1 MMRFTSIAPRGVLF
15 AVCMT
20 LVFSTAHA
28 ADTSTVVGAKTA
40 KTEKLGDIT
49 VEATRVDKSLY
60 EIPAS
65 VGAVTKDDIQFGRQ
79 QLGLDES
86 LNQIPGIFM
95 QNRYNFNQD
104 LSISIR
110 GFGLA
115 EFGIRGVKVYVDGIP
130 GTLPDGQGGIDNI
143 DIGSIERMEVIR
155 GPSSSLYGTASG
167 GVINLYTEDG
177 PSIPFI
183 EGRILAGS
191 FGFNQL
197 QVKTGGQKDNINYL
211 VSASR
216 LDYEGFRPHSQ
227 TERHLLNSKFRW
239 DIDNT
244 SSLTFTANILDK
256 PIAEDPGSVNRAQL
270 ESDFGSAR
278 AQNITFDAE
287 ETADQQQFGLL
298 YRKNFGTKHEI
309 TARNYYVFREFDNKL
324 PFGAPFSDGGM
335 VSLDRFFTGGGLQY
349 SYSDSILGHRNR
361 LTMGFDIDSQ
371 MDERKN
377 FQNVSGASGPLSLDQ
392 DEDVFSWGVFL
403 QNEFSITEYLELT
416 FGVRY
421 DEVEFDFTD
430 NFLSDGT
437 DDSGSLEFSEWSP
450 QVGLL
455 WKIHEAVNLYGTIST
470 SFETP
475 TSTEFTVPSGTS
487 GFNSGLS
494 PQTATNYEVGIKG
507 VIPNRLSYQLSIF
520 RADVTDELLP
530 AGTNVDLG
538 SLFFNNAGESERFG
552 VEAGLTYRLL
562 PGLDVTLA
570 YTYSDFEF
578 ETFVDPTIPADFSG
592 NRIPGAPEHFGHAE
606 ISYHHPS
613 GLYGVFD
620 VQAVDKIYVD
630 NANSDAAEGYAVANF
645 RAGYTTYIGDTEFS
659 PFFGIN
665 NIFDKQYVGNVRI
678 NDSFSRFFDPA
689 PELNVFAGISLTYR

>member
-1 MMRFTSIAPRGVLF
+1 MVHSTSYITVLTVLLCAMFTFTVPEVH
-15 AVCMT
+15 AV
-20 LVFSTAHA
+20 
-28 ADTSTVVGAKTA
+28 DTSA
-40 KTEKLGDIT
+40 EKLGDIT

-65 VGAVTKDDIQFGRQ
+65 VGAVDKDDIQFGRQ

-95 QNRYNFNQD
+95 QNRHNFNQD

-110 GFGLA
+110 GFGIA

-143 DIGSIERMEVIR
+143 DIGSIDRMEVIR

-167 GVINLYTEDG
+167 GVINIYTEDG
-177 PSIPFI
+177 PTVPFV
-183 EGRILAGS
+183 EGRATVGS
-191 FGFNQL
+191 FDFSL
-197 QVKTGGQKDNINYL
+197 FQVKAGGQKENINYM

-216 LDYEGFRPHSQ
+216 LNYDGFRPHSQ
-227 TERHLLNSKFRW
+227 TERNLLNSKFRW

-244 SSLTFTANILDK
+244 SSLTLTANVLDK
-256 PIAEDPGSVNRAQL
+256 PIAEDPGSVNRAQYK
-270 ESDFGSAR
+270 SSYGSAR
-278 AQNITFDAE
+278 AQNITYDAE
-287 ETADQQQFGLL
+287 ETADQQQFGLV
-298 YRKNFGTKHEI
+298 YRKNFGTKHEFI
-309 TARNYYVFREFDNKL
+309 ARNYYVFREFDNKL
-324 PFGAPFSDGGM
+324 PFGAPFSAGGM

-361 LTMGFDIDSQ
+361 LTIGFDIDSQ

-377 FQNVSGASGPLSLDQ
+377 YQNQFGKSGPLSLDQ
-392 DEDVFSWGVFL
+392 DEDVFSWGAFL
-403 QNEFSITEYLELT
+403 QNEFSITDYLELT

-430 NFLSDGT
+430 HFLSDGT
-437 DDSGSLEFSEWSP
+437 DDSGNLKFDEWSP

-455 WKIHEAVNLYGTIST
+455 WKIHDAINLYGSIST

-475 TSTEFTVPSGTS
+475 TSTEFTPPSGTS
-487 GFNSGLS
+487 GFNSGLGA
-494 PQTATNYEVGIKG
+494 QTATNYEIGVKG
-507 VIPNRLSYQLSIF
+507 VLPNRLSYQLSVF
-520 RADVTDELLP
+520 RADVSNELLP

-552 VEAGLTYRLL
+552 LEAGLTYRLL
-562 PGLDVTLA
+562 PGLDITLA

-578 ETFVDPTIPADFSG
+578 ETFIDPTIPADYSG
-592 NRIPGAPEHFGHAE
+592 NKIPGAPQHFGNAE
-606 ISYHHPS
+606 IAYYHPS
-613 GLYGVFD
+613 GFYGAFD
-620 VQAVDKIYVD
+620 VQAVDQIYVD

-645 RAGYTTYIGDTEFS
+645 RAGYTTYFGDTEFT
-659 PFFGIN
+659 PFFGVN
-665 NIFDKQYVGNVRI
+665 NIFDREYVGNVRI
-678 NDSFSRFFDPA
+678 NDSFGRFFDPA
-689 PELNVFAGISLTYR
+689 PELNVFAGIALTFR